1 MRSRDARFV
10 FGLGVALAL
19 AGAPCA
25 VAEPAVPMSPVVIE
39 GTTAQG
45 EPVLWSPAPD
55 TLGVLLVLPTQGC
68 GGVIDGV
75 VRGIEALAVRRPAE
89 VSAALLL
96 VGPGDG
102 RYIGSSPRGVH
113 LIFDRGRR
121 TVGQLA
127 LPGLPFLV
135 VWTRGGRLARADW
148 IEPVA
153 RDPKW
158 VLLDLERCLTLVEP
172 AVAPRASCPPAPY
185 PTGLPAPR
193 R

>member
-1 MRSRDARFV
+1 MCSRGGNPV
-10 FGLGVALAL
+10 LILGVVLAM
-19 AGAPCA
+19 AGVPCSA
-25 VAEPAVPMSPVVIE
+25 AEPALPMSPAVVD

-45 EPVLWSPAPD
+45 EAVRWSPAPD
-55 TLGVLLVLPTQGC
+55 TLGVLLVLPAQGC

-75 VRGIEALAVRRPAE
+75 VRGIEALAVRRPAD

-96 VGPGDG
+96 VGAGDG
-102 RYIGSSPRGVH
+102 RYIGATPRGVR
-113 LIFDRGRR
+113 LIFDRNG
-121 TVGQLA
+121 TVVDQLG
-127 LPGLPFLV
+127 LPGLPFVL

-148 IEPVA
+148 IEPAA

-172 AVAPRASCPPAPY
+172 VAAPRASGCSAPEPAVP
-185 PTGLPAPR
+185 PAPR